1 MSHNG
6 IERNRSM
13 HAMTLK
19 LCTCCAMRYDWSCFS
34 CSSNIG
40 YRDSQRS
47 ARKYG

>member
-1 MSHNG
+1 MALRETAPCMLWRWN
-6 IERNRSM
+6 
-13 HAMTLK
+13 
-19 LCTCCAMRYDWSCFS
+19 CTCCAMRYDWSCFS